1 MIKRFSKIVLTLLI
15 VPASLLAQ
23 SDVQI
28 SNYQLIR
35 TYYNPASTG
44 ASIFGNVTALA
55 RHQFLGFEGAPTT
68 GLVTFDMLAPSIN
81 SGFGLSLT
89 YDKFGPLRSYNAV
102 INYAY
107 HLKTGENQSLS
118 FGIAA
123 GAQIRQYDASGNVY
137 ENAGDPTEYYDK
149 DTKVRPTFNFGLEYC
164 LQNWIIGA
172 SLTNIQSYFYKKDLR
187 FTNVNYYLYTKY
199 KFEVGRYW
207 DIIPGIAAHYDHCT
221 VNEEINLT
229 IQYTK
234 LLWFG
239 AAYRMSDCF
248 KSESIVPYI
257 GFNITDYVR
266 LGYAY
271 DYNLTQLNKYNK
283 GSHELFLTIRFKTTG
298 DTFKTPR
305 FAEW

>member
-1 MIKRFSKIVLTLLI
+1 MKKIQYILALALI
-15 VPASLLAQ
+15 IPLSAIAQ
-23 SDVQI
+23 SDPQI
-28 SNYQLIR
+28 SQYLLTR
-35 TYYNPASTG
+35 THYNPAATG
-44 ASIFGNVTALA
+44 ASIYGNVTLVG

-68 GLVTFDMLAPSIN
+68 GLLNFDMLAPTIN
-81 SGFGLSLT
+81 SGFGLSVT
-89 YDKFGPLRSYNAV
+89 YDKYGPLQSYNAI

-107 HLKTGENQSLS
+107 HIKTGSNQSLS
-118 FGIAA
+118 LGIAA
-123 GAQIRQYDASGNVY
+123 GAEIRQYDASNNIY
-137 ENAGDPTEYYDK
+137 ENEGDPTEYYDK

-164 LQNWIIGA
+164 LENWLLGA

-187 FTNVNYYLYTKY
+187 FPNVNYYFYTKY
-199 KFEVGRYW
+199 KCEVGRYW
-207 DIIPGIAAHYDHCT
+207 DIIPGIAAHYDAVT
-221 VNEEINLT
+221 FNEEINLT

-248 KSESIVPYI
+248 KPESIVPYI

-271 DYNLTQLNKYNK
+271 DYNLTNLNQYGK
-283 GSHELFLTIRFKTTG
+283 GSHELLLTIRFKTTG